1 MAESTTPLENRRRR
15 HKSMDVP
22 PEMRIVLLGR
32 NDREKSIV
40 GNILLGRE
48 VFDLNY
54 VLHQTERARGLV
66 EGRCFTVVITPDL
79 LHPDISHDKLSEE
92 LQQCV
97 TLSAPGPHVLLLV
110 VKPEEFTKEERNRI
124 RHILDSLSGKSYDY
138 SMVVVNVG
146 LNRGRDMET
155 CVDINPQVQELIIEC
170 RQRYLKH
177 SVDQTNLIS
186 SIDKIVAEK
195 GGHLTCEL
203 HEESTGGATTESG
216 AEAEERSG
224 WNMGASGDKRGMR
237 KTSSY
242 ELLPPLMSEDH
253 PDRRIVLLGRNGR
266 AKSIMGNLLLGTEGF
281 HPNYSQQTQIIS
293 GQVERRRFT
302 VVNTSDLLH
311 QDISDRKL
319 SEEVQQCVTLSAPGP
334 HVLLLVV
341 TPEEFIEEESRR
353 LTYILNSLNSQ
364 QSFDFS
370 MMMIVNADK
379 PMETYIAENSLFSQ
393 MLKKC
398 RGRYFQLKSLDDKT
412 ELLAKLEEIVRA
424 HGGDHLACDR
434 FEDAASGTT
443 EEAAKHQENWETV
456 RNVEIR
462 IVLLGKSDDKQTSAG
477 NFILGKNSFT
487 KHSPTMVFSTN
498 TCVSASAH
506 VKGKKTTVVKTPDL
520 CSPKLTAD
528 DRMKEMEK
536 CLSLSAPGPHV
547 FLLLLKPEEFTEE
560 NNKRLRWIL
569 SLFGKDAFKHSLVI
583 TTHEGKGR
591 NLCVTQIIKDCG
603 GHHYKMT
610 HGGDHSQLTNKIEE
624 MVRRN
629 GWRYLKH
636 DEETPQSEGNIP
648 RMNLVLCGRRGCG
661 KTSTADTILGQRET
675 RPESL
680 SSAVCVKREGE
691 VCGRWLTLVEMP
703 ALYRPTLTQEE
714 VMRET
719 LRCVSLCDPPGVHAF
734 LLVVPVGPLTDEDKG
749 ELQNLQ
755 KVYGSRI
762 NHMVLFTSES
772 DPTAKH
778 VTDFLYKTEE
788 IQQLLQSC
796 GGRYEILNIKDVGN
810 NQSLSKVLEK
820 VEGGM
825 AECNLSSFTTEKYA
839 ETLTEKL
846 SKQQKEIQKLKEQ
859 NQLARDGEHQST
871 DCLRIVLIGKTGSG
885 KSATGNTIIGK
896 QVFKSKP
903 SGKSVTKNCQK
914 KEGVVDGRSV
924 AVVDTP
930 GLFDTALSN
939 NDVELEIVKCIS
951 LLAPGPHVFLLIL
964 SIGRFTQEE
973 KDTLQL
979 IKRGF
984 GNNSVIYII
993 VLFTRGDDLK
1003 NNTLDN
1009 YVSEDC
1015 EDMVQKLIGDCG
1027 GRCHVFNNNSNNRS
1041 QVSELIKK
1049 IDEMVNN
1056 NGGGCYT
1063 NEMFQEAEGAIKRE
1077 FDKILKEKEEE
1088 MQREKETLQKNH
1100 ETEVEKMQRRLDE
1113 QRLEV
1118 EKERKLRGKQLKEKE
1133 KIIENV
1139 KKEKETEKAKR
1150 KVEDERKRKEE
1161 EKRRLDWE
1169 QTFETMQETIRTQTE
1184 EFENKQKQRDLEE
1197 KEKQEEQQERHSNEQ
1212 KQFEKKC
1219 EEYQNEEQKRREA
1232 GEREKLEWERKIKE
1246 TEESKMEI
1254 QQEVLESKKLWEE
1267 EQEKERKRREEEYE
1281 RRMKLEK
1288 QAWEMKLKEME
1299 EEESKRILKEKVR
1312 REAEQKERE
1321 NTERLYGE
1329 KKKELADQRESWE
1342 KKRKEEWE
1350 KREKEDEQRREK
1362 ERNRLEKLQEEF
1374 EREREENIKRKKEDR
1389 LRREEEERACREIE
1403 EDHKRKIEN
1412 MKKKYEDQA
1421 RKQAEKFNEFK
1432 DKYTRDFKALMV
1444 KQDTETKERI
1454 KKHHDEYQALKK
1466 FSSHNEDTLRQKIA
1480 KNETPYQPQE
1490 NLSEDKKAKLKTE
1503 LDALR
1508 EKHQKQVDDLKKS
1521 FEKDALMCNVL

>member
-155 CVDINPQVQELIIEC
+155 CVDINPQVQELFIEC
-170 RQRYLKH
+170 RQSYLKH

-195 GGHLTCEL
+195 GGGHLTCEL

-224 WNMGASGDKRGMR
+224 WSMGAWGDRLYSLGGALNWR
-237 KTSSY
+237 PWSS
-242 ELLPPLMSEDH
+242 S
-253 PDRRIVLLGRNGR
+253 
-266 AKSIMGNLLLGTEGF
+266 S
-281 HPNYSQQTQIIS
+281 
-293 GQVERRRFT
+293 
-302 VVNTSDLLH
+302 
-311 QDISDRKL
+311 
-319 SEEVQQCVTLSAPGP
+319 TLNKD
-334 HVLLLVV
+334 
-341 TPEEFIEEESRR
+341 ES
-353 LTYILNSLNSQ
+353 SL
-364 QSFDFS
+364 
-370 MMMIVNADK
+370 
-379 PMETYIAENSLFSQ
+379 
-393 MLKKC
+393 
-398 RGRYFQLKSLDDKT
+398 
-412 ELLAKLEEIVRA
+412 
-424 HGGDHLACDR
+424 
-434 FEDAASGTT
+434 
-443 EEAAKHQENWETV
+443 
-456 RNVEIR
+456 R
-462 IVLLGKSDDKQTSAG
+462 IVLLGKSEDKKAMAA
-477 NFILGKNSFT
+477 NIILGKGCSTFNLPSVST
-487 KHSPTMVFSTN
+487 K
-498 TCVSASAH
+498 TCVPAIAH
-506 VKGKKTTVVKTPDL
+506 VNGKSITVVRTPDL
-520 CSPKLTAD
+520 FAENLTD
-528 DRMKEMEK
+528 KVLKQEMKK

-547 FLLLLKPEEFTEE
+547 FLLLLKPETFR
-560 NNKRLRWIL
+560 NKDQERSKSIL
-569 SLFGKDAFKHSLVI
+569 SQFGREAFRHSMVI
-583 TTHEGKGR
+583 TTHDTKKK
-591 NLCVTQIIKDCG
+591 NSCVTQIIRDCG
-603 GHHYKMT
+603 ERHYKMT
-610 HGGDHSQLTNKIEE
+610 HGGDHPQLTNKIEE

-703 ALYRPTLTQEE
+703 ALYGSALTQEE

-749 ELQNLQ
+749 EMQTLQDI
-755 KVYGSRI
+755 YGSRI

-772 DPTAKH
+772 DPTAKP

-788 IQQLLQSC
+788 IQHLLQNC
-796 GGRYEILNIKDVGN
+796 GRRFDILHIKNLRN
-810 NQSLSKVLEK
+810 NQSVSKLLEK

-825 AECNLSSFTTEKYA
+825 AECNFSSFTTEKYV

-846 SKQQKEIQKLKEQ
+846 GKLQAELDDRNEEIQKLKEQ

-885 KSATGNTIIGK
+885 KSATGNTILGRE
-896 QVFKSKP
+896 VFDSDI
-903 SGKSVTKNCQK
+903 SQNSVTKCCQK
-914 KEGVVDGRSV
+914 AEGKVDGRSV

-930 GLFDTALSN
+930 GLFDTTLSN
-939 NDVELEIVKCIS
+939 EEVEQEIVKCIS

-964 SIGRFTQEE
+964 SIGRFTKEAQE
-973 KDTLQL
+973 TLEL

-984 GNNSVIYII
+984 GKNSGIFII
-993 VLFTRGDDLK
+993 VLFTRGDELK
-1003 NNTLDN
+1003 KRTIEN
-1009 YVSEDC
+1009 YVSSGD
-1015 EDMVQKLIGDCG
+1015 DKVQKLIRDCG
-1027 GRCHVFNNNSNNRS
+1027 GRCHVFNNNDPDNCS
-1041 QVSELIKK
+1041 QVSELIKM
-1049 IDEMVNN
+1049 IEEMVQK

-1063 NEMFQEAEGAIKRE
+1063 NEMFQEAEAAIKRE

-1100 ETEVEKMQRRLDE
+1100 ETEVEEMKRRLEE
-1113 QRLEV
+1113 QRSEV
-1118 EKERKLRGKQLKEKE
+1118 EKERELRGKQLKEKE
-1133 KIIENV
+1133 ELIENV
-1139 KKEKETEKAKR
+1139 NKERETEKAKR
-1150 KVEDERKRKEE
+1150 KAEDERRRNEE
-1161 EKRRLDWE
+1161 EKQSLDWE
-1169 QTFETMQETIRTQTE
+1169 QKCTTMQETIRSQTE
-1184 EFENKQKQRDLEE
+1184 EFQNKQKQREAEE
-1197 KEKQEEQQERHSNEQ
+1197 KEKQEEQQESLRHEQ
-1212 KQFEKKC
+1212 KEFEKKC
-1219 EEYQNEEQKRREA
+1219 EEYRNEEQKRREA
-1232 GEREKLEWERKIKE
+1232 DEKEKLEWERKIKE
-1246 TEESKMEI
+1246 AEESKMEI

-1281 RRMKLEK
+1281 RRMKQEK
-1288 QAWEMKLKEME
+1288 QAWESKQRTIE
-1299 EEESKRILKEKVR
+1299 EEESKRLLKEKAR
-1312 REAEQKERE
+1312 RDAEQKKRD
-1321 NTERLYGE
+1321 TIERLYEE
-1329 KKKELADQRESWE
+1329 KKKELADQREMWE
-1342 KKRKEEWE
+1342 KERKDEWE
-1350 KREKEDEQRREK
+1350 RRQREHEQRREE
-1362 ERNRLEKLQEEF
+1362 ERNRLRKLQEEF
-1374 EREREENIKRKKEDR
+1374 EKEREEENIKRKKEDR
-1389 LRREEEERACREIE
+1389 LRREEEERARREIE
-1403 EDHKRKIEN
+1403 EDHKRKINN
-1412 MKKKYEDQA
+1412 MKKKYEDEA
-1421 RKQAEKFNEFK
+1421 RKLAEEFNDFK
-1432 DKYTRDFKALMV
+1432 DKYTRDFKALME
-1444 KQDTETKERI
+1444 KQATDTEELI
-1454 KKHHDEYQALKK
+1454 KKHHDEYQVLKNL
-1466 FSSHNEDTLRQKIA
+1466 SSLNENTLRQEIS
-1480 KNETPYQPQE
+1480 
-1490 NLSEDKKAKLKTE
+1490 LSEDKKAKLKTE

-1508 EKHQKQVDDLKKS
+1508 KKHQKQSDDLKKS
-1521 FEKDALMCNVL
+1521 FEKDASCNVL